1 MNIKLVAA
9 SVWCILGLTMSV
21 VAVAT
26 DATAEAA
33 LKHANELL
41 EKSPLIDGHNDL
53 PYVIREL
60 GTPLRDVDAY
70 DLNKTTPG
78 DTDLERLRHG
88 GVGAQFWS
96 VWVPST
102 DDVKKLGFA
111 RIQLEQ
117 IDIAHRVIERYPA
130 DLQLA
135 LSVADIEEANRNG
148 RIASLLGAEG
158 GHGIENSLGALR
170 AYYRL
175 GVRYMT
181 LTHFKTHDW
190 SDSATDAPRHG
201 GLTRFGQEVVKEM
214 NRLGML
220 VDLSHVSADTMND
233 ALDVT
238 QAPVIFSHSSARA
251 LTPHARN
258 VPDEVLKRLPANG
271 GVVMVT
277 FISAF
282 TVTGKEHE
290 AWEMGFAK
298 ASRGSKLGDDNY
310 DAEHT
315 KYVAVHP
322 EPRSTLT
329 DVADHVEH
337 IRRVAGIDH
346 VGLGS
351 DFYGAKTDMAV
362 GLEDTSR
369 YPYLFAELIRRGWTD
384 AELVKLSRG
393 NLLRVFR
400 GAEEI
405 AARLQKTR
413 RPSFATI
420 EELDQGKDKPN
431 LY

>member
-1 MNIKLVAA
+1 MHPRPCDVRRP
-9 SVWCILGLTMSV
+9 
-21 VAVAT
+21 VAVAA
-26 DATAEAA
+26 DAKAEAA

-78 DTDLERLRHG
+78 DTDIARLRHG

-102 DDVKKLGFA
+102 DDIKKLGFA

-117 IDIAHRVIERYPA
+117 IDIAHRVIERYPD

-170 AYYRL
+170 TYYRL

-251 LTPHARN
+251 LTPHPRN

-282 TVTGKEHE
+282 TVRGKEHE
-290 AWEMGFAK
+290 AWEKGFAE
-298 ASRGSKLGDDNY
+298 ASGGSKLGDDNY
-310 DAEHT
+310 DAEYT

-322 EPRSTLT
+322 EPRSTLK

-337 IRRVAGIDH
+337 IRKVAGVDH

-351 DFYGAKTDMAV
+351 DFYDSKTDMAI

-393 NLLRVFR
+393 NLLRAFR
-400 GAEEI
+400 GAEET
-405 AARLQKTR
+405 AARLQKTQ

>member
-1 MNIKLVAA
+1 MKIKHVAA
-9 SVWCILGLTMSV
+9 SVSCILGLAMSAV
-21 VAVAT
+21 EVAA
-26 DATAEAA
+26 DAMAESA

-41 EKSPLIDGHNDL
+41 ETNPLIDGHNDL

-70 DLNKTTPG
+70 DLKKTTPG
-78 DTDLERLRHG
+78 DTDIARLRQAH
-88 GVGAQFWS
+88 VGAQFWS

-102 DDVKKLGFA
+102 DDIKKLGFA

-117 IDIAHRVIERYPA
+117 IDIAQRVIERYPD

-170 AYYRL
+170 TYYRL

-190 SDSATDAPRHG
+190 SDSATDAPQHG
-201 GLTRFGQEVVKEM
+201 GLTHFGQEVVKEM

-251 LTPHARN
+251 LTPHPRN

-282 TVTGKEHE
+282 TVRGKEHE
-290 AWEMGFAK
+290 AWEKGFAE
-298 ASRGSKLGDDNY
+298 ASGGSKLGDDNY
-310 DAEHT
+310 DAEYT

-322 EPRSTLT
+322 EPRSTLA

-337 IRRVAGIDH
+337 IRKVAGVDH

-351 DFYGAKTDMAV
+351 DFYGSKTDMAI

-393 NLLRVFR
+393 NLLRAFR
-400 GAEEI
+400 GAEET
-405 AARLQKTR
+405 AARLQKSQ